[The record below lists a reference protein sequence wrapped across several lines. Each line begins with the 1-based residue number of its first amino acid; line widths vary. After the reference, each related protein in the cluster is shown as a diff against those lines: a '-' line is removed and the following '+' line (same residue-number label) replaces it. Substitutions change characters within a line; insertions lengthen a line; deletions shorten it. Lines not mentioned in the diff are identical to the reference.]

1 MASTTT
7 TEIFYGATN
16 FGVVSTATVPAVLP
30 DIHGVANTLLHP
42 QTLMS
47 KHRYVNR
54 HGYISN
60 ANIKTFKKNV
70 PQCNSR
76 VGINDNL
83 AKSKLNLTK
92 ANNIIIAVISQINN
106 VASVRDW
113 VIDSGATRHTC
124 VDKNKFLFYIPKLK
138 KEKNLFIL
146 VTQEQLA
153 FLGKEI
159 FFSNSHLV
167 KL

>member
-1 MASTTT
+1 MASNTTT
-7 TEIFYGATN
+7 KIFDGATN

-30 DIHGVANTLLHP
+30 DIHGVANTLLHLQLW

-54 HGYISN
+54 HSHISN
-60 ANIKTFKKNV
+60 DNIKTFKKNTT
-70 PQCNSR
+70 QCKRR

-92 ANNIIIAVISQINN
+92 ADNIIVAVISQINN
-106 VASVRDW
+106 VANVRDW
-113 VIDSGATRHTC
+113 VIDSGATMHIC
-124 VDKNKFLFYIPKLK
+124 ANKNELLSY
-138 KEKNLFIL
+138 
-146 VTQEQLA
+146 TQVEEGEETIY
-153 FLGKEI
+153 LGDSRTTRV